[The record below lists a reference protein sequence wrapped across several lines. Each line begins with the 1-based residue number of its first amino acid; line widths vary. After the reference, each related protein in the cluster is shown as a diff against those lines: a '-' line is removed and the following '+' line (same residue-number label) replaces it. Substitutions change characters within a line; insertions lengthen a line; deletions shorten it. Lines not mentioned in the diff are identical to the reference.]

1 MTSRR
6 NFVKKAGAGLLA
18 AGASSVFGSKDLH
31 ADNPGEYAGSNSSLA
46 KKEELFKIG
55 MAGFTFRSFDID
67 QTLQMLDR
75 LDVRYL
81 CIKDFH
87 LPFNSTDANI
97 KAFHAKLAAKNII
110 GYGVGPV
117 YMNSEKEVDD
127 AFDYARRVG
136 VKIMVGIPPQGLFAY
151 VSQKVKQYDIRY
163 AIHNHGPEDK
173 FPDAT
178 SIYERVK
185 DLDPRMGL
193 CLDVG
198 HNMRAGKN
206 PATDLKRYS
215 ARIFDIHI
223 KNVTEATEKGGT
235 CEMGRGVIDIPELVK
250 TLRSVKYSGVCS
262 LEFEKD
268 GNDPLAGV
276 AESIGYLRGVIDAL

>member
-1 MTSRR
+1 MKR
-6 NFVKKAGAGLLA
+6 AGAGLLA
-18 AGASSVFGSKDLH
+18 AGASSAAWGHSLH
-31 ADNPGEYAGSNSSLA
+31 AGSNPGVSAESRQA
-46 KKEELFKIG
+46 RKPELFKIG

-87 LPFNSTDANI
+87 LPLNSTEADI
-97 KAFHAKLAAKNII
+97 RAFHAKLAARQVT
-110 GYGVGPV
+110 GYGVGPI

-136 VKIMVGIPPQGLFAY
+136 VKVMVGIPPQELFAY
-151 VSQKVKQYDIRY
+151 VSRKVGQYGIRY

-178 SIYERVK
+178 SIYEKVK

-198 HNMRAGKN
+198 HNMRAGKD
-206 PATDLKRYS
+206 PSVDLKRYRD
-215 ARIFDIHI
+215 RIFDIHI
-223 KNVTEATEKGGT
+223 KNVTGATGEGDT
-235 CEMGRGVIDIPELVK
+235 CEMGRGVIHIPTLVK
-250 TLRSVKYSGVCS
+250 TLRSVKYDGVCS

-268 GNDPLAGV
+268 GKDPLAGV
-276 AESIGYLRGVIDAL
+276 AESIGYLRGVIDALS